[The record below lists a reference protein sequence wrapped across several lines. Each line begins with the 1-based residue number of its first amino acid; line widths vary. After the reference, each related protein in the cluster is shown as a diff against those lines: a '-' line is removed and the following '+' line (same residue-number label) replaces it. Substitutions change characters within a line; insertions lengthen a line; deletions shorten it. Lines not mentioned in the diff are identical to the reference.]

1 VIKKSLKRKIKRIII
16 QMLKAISR
24 VIETEIIQI
33 FGITDIKEINLKNS
47 KRIEISS
54 LLLLVIFILLR

>member
-1 VIKKSLKRKIKRIII
+1 
-16 QMLKAISR
+16 MLKAISR